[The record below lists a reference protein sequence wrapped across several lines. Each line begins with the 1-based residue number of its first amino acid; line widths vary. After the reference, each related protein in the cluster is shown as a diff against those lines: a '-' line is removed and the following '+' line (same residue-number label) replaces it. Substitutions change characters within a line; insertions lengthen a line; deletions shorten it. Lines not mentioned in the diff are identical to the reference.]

1 MNSAKTLL
9 MDTLVTRCKEEAI
22 YTNLVFDPQDGRF
35 IGWSVA
41 TSDDARNTV
50 TALAMA
56 LSHQVQTPHLV
67 VQTDGAIKYRSAE
80 FENFVNQKG
89 ISHHHCLSPLATSQI
104 PLHRMLTR
112 LSCSLDRE
120 TSNLDSDD
128 ALRKINE
135 KLTSSFT

>member
-1 MNSAKTLL
+1 

-22 YTNLVFDPQDGRF
+22 YTNLVFDSQDGRF

-41 TSDDARNTV
+41 TSDDARNAV
-50 TALAMA
+50 TALEMA

-80 FENFVNQKG
+80 FENFVIRKG
-89 ISHHHCLSPLATSQI
+89 ISHHHCLPSLSATKM
-104 PLHRMLTR
+104 PLHGMLTR
-112 LSCSLDRE
+112 LSSGLDGE
-120 TSNLDSDD
+120 ISNLDSND

-135 KLTSSFT
+135 TLTASIT